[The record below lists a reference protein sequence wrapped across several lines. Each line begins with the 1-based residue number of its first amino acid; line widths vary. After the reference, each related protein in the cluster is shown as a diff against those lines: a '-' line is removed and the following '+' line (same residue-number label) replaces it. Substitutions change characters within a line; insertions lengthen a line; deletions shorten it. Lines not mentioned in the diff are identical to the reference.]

1 MRRLPP
7 ETAAA
12 DGRRTEAE
20 SGPSADDSG
29 RGQGA
34 GLDTGHH
41 LGVRSADRHC
51 SEEACES

>member
-1 MRRLPP
+1 MRRLRL
-7 ETAAA
+7 ETAEA
-12 DGRRTEAE
+12 DGHRMEAE

-41 LGVRSADRHC
+41 LGVRSADKHC